1 MRRLAL
7 MLCALACAPTLRAA
21 SFAVDR
27 LDDAVDMLPGDG
39 VCLAIGGGCTLRAA
53 IQESNALAGPDT
65 LQLAAGT
72 HLLTLPGID
81 EDLSSQGD
89 LDVTDAL
96 TIEGAGPLVTVID
109 GGALD
114 RVLDVLPADSARAVA
129 LRDLSLRNGR
139 LDSFSQN
146 SGGGAGLR
154 VGRQVQLL
162 IERVDIRNNVSSTF
176 VDAMGL
182 SNRGC
187 INGQRLR
194 LLDNFDPDQTG
205 NERAR
210 AGAIYTSGVDSC
222 LSLSDSEIRG
232 NQGDQTGAVYA
243 DDGAPITLSRSLVAD
258 NEGRATGAFLLNNNN
273 EVLMDNVTISGNRG
287 NGAVLVDG
295 GATLTLRNST
305 VTRNVGSF
313 GQPVVG
319 GIHDVHSLPGRT
331 FISNT
336 ILSGNGPGA
345 LGDECRVVR
354 SLDGGNILGDSSR
367 CQHQLL
373 PSDQVDV
380 DPGLGPLADHGGW
393 THTHLPGPNAIDRG
407 VTSACLAEDQRGVT
421 RPQDGDGDGLADC
434 DVGATEWVDPT
445 ALFADGFE

>member
-39 VCLAIGGGCTLRAA
+39 MCLAIGGGCTLRAA

-65 LQLAAGT
+65 LQLAAGS
-72 HLLTLPGID
+72 HVLSLPGID

-210 AGAIYTSGVDSC
+210 AGCAAHRTS
-222 LSLSDSEIRG
+222 
-232 NQGDQTGAVYA
+232 AVPPRVCRARYR
-243 DDGAPITLSRSLVAD
+243 LQRSSRSVRQWYRPSRPASWS
-258 NEGRATGAFLLNNNN
+258 GRSIAGKCRYRSVRCCRA
-273 EVLMDNVTISGNRG
+273 
-287 NGAVLVDG
+287 A
-295 GATLTLRNST
+295 
-305 VTRNVGSF
+305 
-313 GQPVVG
+313 
-319 GIHDVHSLPGRT
+319 
-331 FISNT
+331 
-336 ILSGNGPGA
+336 PGA
-345 LGDECRVVR
+345 IA
-354 SLDGGNILGDSSR
+354 GGGR
-367 CQHQLL
+367 
-373 PSDQVDV
+373 P
-380 DPGLGPLADHGGW
+380 
-393 THTHLPGPNAIDRG
+393 DR
-407 VTSACLAEDQRGVT
+407 
-421 RPQDGDGDGLADC
+421 
-434 DVGATEWVDPT
+434 
-445 ALFADGFE
+445 